1 MTQPSHFKISTGLK
15 DIVGRELITDDFVAI
30 FELVKNSFDAVASR
44 VDIVFEDDEI
54 FIIDDGKGMSP
65 KEIEEKWLF
74 LGFSA
79 KRTDREEV
87 EINALSDVTDD
98 FRDRI
103 TRHRRGFAGN
113 KGIGRFSCDRL
124 GAKLDLYTRAADRQ
138 KGKIS
143 LIQVDWA
150 NFEGNS
156 EREFESIPIESSE
169 EESVPLPPILT
180 TEFHHG
186 TVLRISG
193 FRSGWPRSKVLSLK
207 ASLAKLVNPFGTKN
221 DLQIYLHSSKELD
234 ADNKVIA
241 SEEHQKIIADFLGEH
256 FSNES
261 EAKDHIPTHYM
272 DVVNGKV
279 QNFVFKKISKHTTN
293 VEVSLIDGGKKV
305 LSKLYDRG
313 ELIIEFL
320 QENDFPE
327 LIGTAIDVEI
337 HYLNTA
343 ARKVFTRF
351 MGQQSTQFGHVFLFN
366 EGFRVFPVGEPKI
379 DTFQLDTRKNQGRAR
394 YLGTREIVGRIDVF
408 GNGKNGFREVTSRNG
423 GLIRTPEYGALEG
436 FFIQYCIRLLERY
449 VVNVNWIDKLDAGR
463 LDLSGLE
470 TDVARARIIKV
481 VSGLAKNSD
490 VEIVSYSPRFMRI
503 LDEKSSDF
511 TLAMKALEH
520 VAVRTN
526 NTELLDQLEVAQKR
540 HAELIEAQE
549 KAKAEAEAEREAREA
564 AEEKAEA
571 EAKAK
576 REAEQRADDERA
588 GREHAEER
596 AATAEEKAAD
606 AEKKVSFF
614 TALDTNDY
622 QSLVNYLHHIG
633 GYSDAITQQIN
644 LARIKIS
651 KNKFLENDRQVF
663 VDRVELSNN
672 KVKSIVNFSTKANF
686 TLDGDETTADLSL
699 FIPQYIENICSVFT
713 GDGIELIVENNASVF
728 ELTFRPIE
736 LFIVIDN
743 IVHNSKKADAKVIKF
758 HLSSP
763 TKSSISI
770 EIEDDG
776 IGLDPKFDDPRKIF
790 EKGVTTT
797 TGSGLGLN
805 HARELVAELG
815 GHLSASVQDDRK
827 LIFRMEFAK

>member
-1 MTQPSHFKISTGLK
+1 MTQPPHFKISTGLK
-15 DIVGRELITDDFVAI
+15 DIVGRELITDDFVAV

-44 VDIVFEDDEI
+44 VDIVIEDDEI
-54 FIIDDGKGMSP
+54 FIVDDGKGMSP
-65 KEIEEKWLF
+65 KEIEDKWLF

-79 KRTDREEV
+79 KRTDREAGD
-87 EINALSDVTDD
+87 INALTEVTGD
-98 FRDRI
+98 FRNRI
-103 TRHRRGFAGN
+103 NRHRRGFAGN

-124 GAKLDLYTRAADRQ
+124 GAKLDLYTRAVDQ
-138 KGKIS
+138 EKDKIS
-143 LIQVDWA
+143 RLEVDWTH
-150 NFEGNS
+150 FEDNS
-156 EREFESIPIESSE
+156 EMEFENVPIKSSE
-169 EESVPLPPILT
+169 EDKVPLPSILT
-180 TEFHHG
+180 DDFRHG
-186 TVLRISG
+186 TVLRISK
-193 FRSGWPRSKVLSLK
+193 FRSIWPRAKILSLK
-207 ASLAKLVNPFGTKN
+207 ASLAKLVNPFGTKD
-221 DLQIYLHSSKELD
+221 DLQLFLHSAKELE
-234 ADNKVIA
+234 ADQEVLD
-241 SEEHQKIIADFLGEH
+241 SEEHKKIIADFLGEH
-256 FSNES
+256 FES
-261 EAKDHIPTHYM
+261 ETEAIDHIPTHYM
-272 DVVNGKV
+272 NVVNGKV

-293 VEVSLIDGGKKV
+293 VEVSLIEGGQKV
-305 LSKLYDRG
+305 RSKLFDRG
-313 ELIIEFL
+313 ELIVDFTQPNEFVGL
-320 QENDFPE
+320 K
-327 LIGTAIDVEI
+327 GTSVDVEV

-366 EGFRVFPVGEPKI
+366 EGFRVFPIGEPRV
-379 DTFQLDTRKNQGRAR
+379 DTFGLDTRKNQGRAR
-394 YLGTREIVGRIDVF
+394 YLGTREVVGRIDVV
-408 GNGKNGFREVTSRNG
+408 GNGRPVFREVTSRDG
-423 GLIRTPEYGALEG
+423 GLIRTPEYEELEQ
-436 FFIQYCIRLLERY
+436 FFVRYCIRLLERY
-449 VVNVNWIDKLDAGR
+449 VVNVNWIDKLDTSR
-463 LDLSGLE
+463 LDLAGLE

-481 VSGLAKNSD
+481 VSGLTKSPE
-490 VEIVSYSPRFMRI
+490 VEILSYSPRFLKI

-511 TLAMKALEH
+511 STAMKALEH
-520 VAVRTN
+520 VAERTSDKN
-526 NTELLDQLEVAQKR
+526 LLEKLGVAQRR
-540 HAELIEAQE
+540 HAELIEAE
-549 KAKAEAEAEREAREA
+549 ERAKAEARAEREAREA
-564 AEEKAEA
+564 AEKKAEA

-588 GREHAEER
+588 GREQAEER
-596 AATAEEKAAD
+596 AKNAEEKAAD
-606 AEKKVSFF
+606 AEKKVNFF

-651 KNKFLENDRQVF
+651 KSKFLENDRQAF

-713 GDGIELIVENNASVF
+713 GDGIEMIVENNASSF
-728 ELTFRPIE
+728 ELTFKPIE

-743 IVHNSKKADAKVIKF
+743 IVHNSKKADAKVIEF
-758 HLSSP
+758 RLTSP

-776 IGLDPKFDDPRKIF
+776 LGLDPKFDDPGEIF

-815 GHLSASVQDDRK
+815 GHLSVHVEDNRT

>member
-1 MTQPSHFKISTGLK
+1 MSPPFHFKISTGLK

-44 VDIVFEDDEI
+44 VDILFEEDEI

-79 KRTDREEV
+79 KRTDREEG
-87 EINALSDVTDD
+87 EINALSDLTDD

-124 GAKLDLYTRAADRQ
+124 GAKLDLYTRAVDQ
-138 KGKIS
+138 QNGKIS
-143 LIQVDWA
+143 LIQVNWA

-156 EREFESIPIESSE
+156 EKEFESIPVESSE
-169 EESVPLPPILT
+169 EDSVPLPPILT
-180 TEFHHG
+180 TKFRHG

-193 FRSGWPRSKVLSLK
+193 FRSSWPRSKILSLK
-207 ASLAKLVNPFGTKN
+207 ASLAKLVNPFGIKN
-221 DLQIYLHSSKELD
+221 DLQVYLHSSKELE
-234 ADNKVIA
+234 ADKKVIA
-241 SEEHQKIIADFLGEH
+241 SEEHQKIIEDFLGEH
-256 FSNES
+256 FSS
-261 EAKDHIPTHYM
+261 ETEAIDHIPTHYM
-272 DVVNGKV
+272 NVVNGKV

-293 VEVSLIDGGKKV
+293 VEVSLIEDGNKV
-305 LSKLYDRG
+305 RSRLYDRG
-313 ELIIEFL
+313 ELIVEFV
-320 QENDFPE
+320 QPNDFPG
-327 LIGTAIDVEI
+327 LKGTSVDVEV

-343 ARKVFTRF
+343 ARQVFTRF

-366 EGFRVFPVGEPKI
+366 EGFRVFPIGEPRV
-379 DTFQLDTRKNQGRAR
+379 DTFGLDTRKNQGRSR
-394 YLGTREIVGRIDVF
+394 YLGTREVVGRIDVV
-408 GNGKNGFREVTSRNG
+408 GNGRPVFREVTSRDG
-423 GLIRTPEYGALEG
+423 GLIRTPEYEELEK

-449 VVNVNWIDKLDAGR
+449 VVNVNWIDKLDTSR
-463 LDLSGLE
+463 LDLAGME

-481 VSGLAKNSD
+481 VSGLTKSPD
-490 VEIVSYSPRFMRI
+490 VEIVSYSPRFLKI

-511 TLAMKALEH
+511 SLAMKALEH
-520 VAVRTN
+520 VAERTKD
-526 NTELLDQLEVAQKR
+526 TDLIEQLGVAQRR

-549 KAKAEAEAEREAREA
+549 RTKAEARAEREARKV

-576 REAEQRADDERA
+576 RQAEQQANDERA

-596 AATAEEKAAD
+596 AKAAEEKAAD

-614 TALDTNDY
+614 TALDTNDF

-651 KNKFLENDRQVF
+651 KGKFLETDRQIF

-672 KVKSIVNFSTKANF
+672 KIKSIVNFSTKANF

-713 GDGIELIVENNASVF
+713 GDGIDMTVENDASAF

-743 IVHNSKKADAKVIKF
+743 LVHNSKKAEAKKIKF
-758 HLSSP
+758 KLSSP
-763 TKSSISI
+763 KKNTILI
-770 EIEDDG
+770 GIEDNG
-776 IGLDPKFDDPRKIF
+776 IGLHQKFDDPKEIF
-790 EKGVTTT
+790 KKGVTTT
-797 TGSGLGLN
+797 NGSGLGLN

-815 GHLSASVQDDRK
+815 GHLSAVVDDDRK
-827 LIFRMEFAK
+827 ITFKMEFAK